1 MSTPSAVR
9 VNDDLA
15 AGKASVT
22 LRATN
27 DEFAG
32 WVDVQV
38 CVVAKQRQCGT
49 AVLQGDLFQRLL
61 DNLLNNQLVHVLH
74 ARGCH
79 LRTSVASA
87 LLAPHRLQRLGMLG
101 GNHHCMDL
109 QGLHRAI
116 FFLAI
121 LNCHLS
127 FSIRAQPP
135 QFAVLAHICQLL
147 AQARSHGVRQGH
159 AIFSL
164 ITGIAKH
171 DALIASANIHL
182 VFANVNT
189 TCNVRTL
196 FVDSHNN
203 LACLVA
209 QALAVNAGQ
218 IINEG
223 IKSDA
228 KNNPSDNLLV
238 VNLGLSSDLTHHS
251 NHVILCCRLTRN
263 LAFWI
268 LGQTSVQD
276 SVRHLI
282 TELVWMTFIHRLRR
296 EQK

>member
-1 MSTPSAVR
+1 MRTPTSVGID
-9 VNDDLA
+9 DDLA

-79 LRTSVASA
+79 LRASVANA
-87 LLAPHRLQRLGMLG
+87 FLAPHRLQWLGMLG

-147 AQARSHGVRQGH
+147 AQARRHGVRQGH
-159 AIFSL
+159 AVFGL
-164 ITGIAKH
+164 ITGVAKH
-171 DALIASANIHL
+171 DALISCSHVHL
-182 VFANVNT
+182 VFAHVNATRNVWALLIDADDHLT
-189 TCNVRTL
+189 T
-196 FVDSHNN
+196 
-203 LACLVA
+203 LVT
-209 QALAVNAGQ
+209 QALTINTRQ
-218 IINEG
+218 IINKRVKADLG
-223 IKSDA
+223 H
-228 KNNPSDNLLV
+228 NTTNHLLV
-238 VNLGLSSDLTHHS
+238 VNLGLSGDLAHYC
-251 NHVILCCRLTRN
+251 NHVIFCGCLTCHFA
-263 LAFWI
+263 LWI
-268 LGQTSVQD
+268 FSQASIQD
-276 SVRHLI
+276 SIRHLI
-282 TELVWMTFIHRLRR
+282 AELVWMTFVD
-296 EQK
+296 

>member
-1 MSTPSAVR
+1 MRTPTSVGID
-9 VNDDLA
+9 DDLA

-79 LRTSVASA
+79 LRASVANA
-87 LLAPHRLQRLGMLG
+87 FLAPHRLQWLGMLG

-147 AQARSHGVRQGH
+147 AQARRHGVRQGH
-159 AIFSL
+159 AVFGL
-164 ITGIAKH
+164 ITGVAKH
-171 DALIASANIHL
+171 DALITCAHIHVVLANM
-182 VFANVNT
+182 NT
-189 TCNVRTL
+189 TCNVWAL
-196 FVDSHNN
+196 LVDADYH
-203 LACLVA
+203 LASLVT
-209 QALAVNAGQ
+209 QTLAVNAGQ
-218 IINEG
+218 VIHKG
-223 IKSDA
+223 VKTDLGH
-228 KNNPSDNLLV
+228 NPSNNLLV
-238 VNLGLSSDLTHHS
+238 IKLGLCGDLSHHS
-251 NHVILCCRLTRN
+251 NHVVFGCGLTCDFA
-263 LAFWI
+263 LWVLTQA
-268 LGQTSVQD
+268 SVQD
-276 SVRHLI
+276 SI
-282 TELVWMTFIHRLRR
+282 
-296 EQK
+296 